1 MSWEILTPFTRT
13 ASVELSGTAR
23 PRWRKQIMKLQKIT
37 YRDKLGERVVDFN
50 QPYLE
55 SLAAAY
61 QSKAFDQVPFQLA
74 DGANSHNNDPERFRG
89 ALVGVELTKDGLDGI
104 FEPTPD
110 GEALIKKNPD
120 LGVSCR
126 IIENLAHA
134 DGRTYPRAIQHVLGT
149 VNPQLTGMRPWEKV
163 DLSAVQTEQTWD
175 LSTEQTQE
183 DTVPDTDTV
192 TLELSKERADRLTAL
207 LDDMDAADKL
217 ADLIELTDPDGDEED
232 SGDGSAEEGEESGDA
247 PALDLSKSDEFV
259 ALKTSYESQNARI
272 LELTQQIRAKD
283 LGHELEALAKQGL
296 APAIIKAAQP
306 LLSVPSGTIELAGPD
321 GVRTDPGEV
330 VRDVL
335 RTVLELSLSGHAVVE
350 LDAETGYLA
359 ATVDSAQA
367 RRDALLKDWE
377 DTYGR

>member
-61 QSKAFDQVPFQLA
+61 RSKAFDQVPFQLA

-175 LSTEQTQE
+175 LSTEQMQE

-217 ADLIELTDPDGDEED
+217 ADIIELTDPDGDEQE
-232 SGDGSAEEGEESGDA
+232 SGDESAEEPDDA
-247 PALDLSKSDEFV
+247 PQIDLSKSDQFV
-259 ALKTSYESQNARI
+259 ALQSSYESQNARI

-283 LGHELEALAKQGL
+283 LNHELAELAKQGL

-306 LLSVPSGTIELAGPD
+306 LLSVPSGSIELAGPD
-321 GVRTDPGEV
+321 GSRTDPGEV

-335 RTVLELSLSGHAVVE
+335 RTVLELSLSGLAVVG

-359 ATVDSAQA
+359 ATVDSAQT
-367 RRDALLKDWE
+367 RRDALLKDWD
-377 DTYGR
+377 DTYGH